1 MFEVDVL
8 TEEFVAGALPE
19 PDAKKRPGILEACC
33 GAFTRA
39 AGECDVK
46 DLLSTSDGATATEE
60 VVRDEGGVVD
70 VEGLES
76 GALAG
81 SDWEI
86 GASILVV
93 GALFPLFAAAFCA
106 RSSLDFRRASIFD

>member
-1 MFEVDVL
+1 MR
-8 TEEFVAGALPE
+8 
-19 PDAKKRPGILEACC
+19 K
-33 GAFTRA
+33 
-39 AGECDVK
+39 
-46 DLLSTSDGATATEE
+46 EE

-93 GALFPLFAAAFCA
+93 GALFPLFAAA
-106 RSSLDFRRASIFD
+106 LPASPEKISYKTKTHPPILITKPSIGLMCPVSPA